1 MDTPHE
7 VNPAGFTIHSAIHM
21 AKPEIAC
28 VIHTHTSNGMALSA
42 QADGLLPLTQKSLRF
57 HDALAYHDYE
67 GVALDLDERAR
78 IVRDLGDHEAMILR
92 NHGLLTV
99 GRKIGRASCRE
110 RVCQYV

>member
-1 MDTPHE
+1 MFAQVTASSLVKIDLDGNIVMDTPHE

-57 HDALAYHDYE
+57 HDALAYHDRSE
-67 GVALDLDERAR
+67 EHTSELQALMPL
-78 IVRDLGDHEAMILR
+78 
-92 NHGLLTV
+92 
-99 GRKIGRASCRE
+99 S
-110 RVCQYV
+110 